1 MTSQTSKTSQTKKS
15 SATSPVDLIEDQGM
29 AAAEL
34 CVRVAD
40 VLNLALDQSGRSQK
54 DLADRL
60 GIGESRVSQVLRGD
74 GNVHI
79 ATLGRFLRGI
89 GYKAKLVLEAA
100 DDDVPAFI
108 EPQPKKRRAKKAA
121 PKRGFGYTH
130 VIRQPYLDGS
140 GASYAITVLQS
151 AEKDPNGWMEQATEV
166 VTVNS
171 VTGETHTR
179 KMRMTGDALGRR
191 VGEPAL
197 FDCSTEAQDERAVV
211 ES

>member
-1 MTSQTSKTSQTKKS
+1 MSQTSKTSQTKKS
-15 SATSPVDLIEDQGM
+15 SETTSPADLIEDQGM

-40 VLNLALDQSGRSQK
+40 ILNLALDQSGRSQK

-108 EPQPKKRRAKKAA
+108 EPQPKKRRAKKTA
-121 PKRGFGYTH
+121 PKKGFGYTH

-166 VTVNS
+166 VTFNS

-179 KMRMTGDALGRR
+179 KISVTGDSPSRR

>member
-1 MTSQTSKTSQTKKS
+1 MSL
-15 SATSPVDLIEDQGM
+15 DNLIEDQGM

-34 CVRVAD
+34 CIRVAD

-108 EPQPKKRRAKKAA
+108 EPQPKKRRAKKDA
-121 PKRGFGYTH
+121 PKKGFDYTH

-151 AEKDPNGWMEQATEV
+151 AEKNPIGWMEQATEV

-171 VTGETHTR
+171 VTGETHIR
-179 KMRMTGDALGRR
+179 KLPAAGDAPSRK
-191 VGEPAL
+191 VGEPLL
-197 FDCSTEAQDERAVV
+197 FDCSIEAQEERTVV
-211 ES
+211 KS